1 MKNNI
6 YFGSVDN
13 KVYLAPLTES
23 HYRKFSASHFQN
35 HFDAHTVAMALS
47 SCFPLKSLGEDY
59 SLLVQPCVSAIDLSE
74 VEVPS

>member
-13 KVYLAPLTES
+13 KVYLAPLTDS
-23 HYRKFSASHFQN
+23 HFTKFSATNFKN

-47 SCFPLKSLGEDY
+47 SRFPLKSLGEDY
-59 SLLVQPCVSAIDLSE
+59 SSLVQPCVSAIDLSE
-74 VEVPS
+74 VEGPS